1 MRDDSFDHLYASEG
15 SGQTSVPFVREITL
29 RPSAQAHPGQE
40 AAPGKAE
47 PGEFTRLFQSVKPLQ
62 PAAAPAQREAL
73 DISQLLRSL
82 DLRPASAPMPP
93 PASPEAVAGRSPGA
107 SGRSVPPNFSP
118 RQRLPRPAHRS
129 RAPLRLPNCSL
140 PWRSPLKKILRRR
153 AEPSPLPSALIS
165 HAQPVA
171 RETGPEAGLPGILA
185 GGDSEATRIFAAPR
199 PAIPV
204 ASETPSRPQPA
215 IAGALERYLPLL
227 VLLNAGLL
235 IVLGALLIFFLLRR
249 H

>member
-29 RPSAQAHPGQE
+29 RPSAHAHPGQE

-62 PAAAPAQREAL
+62 AAAAPAQREAL

-93 PASPEAVAGRSPGA
+93 PPAPEAVAGRSPGA
-107 SGRSVPPNFSP
+107 SRSFPEFQPQAAPSEACPPEQGAPSIT
-118 RQRLPRPAHRS
+118 QLLASLAQPAQ
-129 RAPLRLPNCSL
+129 
-140 PWRSPLKKILRRR
+140 RR

-165 HAQPVA
+165 HAQPVP
-171 RETGPEAGLPGILA
+171 RETGSEAGLPGILA

-199 PAIPV
+199 PAIPL

-235 IVLGALLIFFLLRR
+235 IILGALLIFFLLRR